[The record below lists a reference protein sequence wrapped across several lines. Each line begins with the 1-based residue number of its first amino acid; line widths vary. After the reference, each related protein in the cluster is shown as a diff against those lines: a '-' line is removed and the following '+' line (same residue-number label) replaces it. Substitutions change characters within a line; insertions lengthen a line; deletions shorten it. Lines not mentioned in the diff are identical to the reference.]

1 MPKATRTLGVALLL
15 ALILLAM
22 ASIAAQAGE
31 PAQDPTT
38 QLGAQLYAEN
48 CAVCHGADGQ
58 GRVGATLAKDWPSIR
73 PDLRVRAVIE
83 NGVQGSPMPAWSLAK
98 GGPFTDEEID
108 SLVCYILS

>member
-22 ASIAAQAGE
+22 ASIAAQAGA
-31 PAQDPTT
+31 PAQAPNTE
-38 QLGAQLYAEN
+38 LGAQLYAEN

-73 PDLRVRAVIE
+73 PDLTVKTIIS
-83 NGVQGSPMPAWSLAK
+83 NGVPGSRMPAWSQAK
-98 GGPFTDEEID
+98 GGPFSDLEIEA
-108 SLVCYILS
+108 L